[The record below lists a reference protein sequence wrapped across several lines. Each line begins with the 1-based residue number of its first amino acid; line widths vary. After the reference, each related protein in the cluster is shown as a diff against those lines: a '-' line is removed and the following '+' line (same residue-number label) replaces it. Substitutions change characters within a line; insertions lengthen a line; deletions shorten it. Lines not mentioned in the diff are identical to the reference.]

1 MKTARPRTAA
11 NRKFRAF
18 SDPTRVRILALLSR
32 GERCVGDLVEVLGV
46 PQPTASRHLAYL
58 RRSGLVRT
66 RDAGVWVYYRLAPPR
81 STFHGKLLECLS
93 ACFGEIPE
101 VKGDARRL
109 ARLGESGSGCCPS

>member
-1 MKTARPRTAA
+1 MKTARPRSAA
-11 NRKFRAF
+11 NHMFRAF

-66 RDAGVWVYYRLAPPR
+66 REAGLWVYYTLAPAK
-81 STFHGKLLECLS
+81 TAFHRKLLDCLS
-93 ACFGEIPE
+93 ACFAEIPD

-109 ARLGESGSGCCPS
+109 ARLGESGGGCCPR

>member
-1 MKTARPRTAA
+1 MKTARPRSAA
-11 NRKFRAF
+11 NHMFRAF

-58 RRSGLVRT
+58 RRSGLVQT
-66 RDAGVWVYYRLAPPR
+66 REAGLWVYYRLAAAR
-81 STFHGKLLECLS
+81 TAFHKKLLECLS
-93 ACFGEIPE
+93 ACVAEIAE

-109 ARLGESGSGCCPS
+109 ARLGESGGGCCPS